1 MMAATICLY
10 KSSQLGFDLD
20 TRRPLFHDSAEAD
33 TYMSG
38 RATYTYRSSNFNKIG
53 DPMLLPL
60 KYSEASHCDVGTF
73 TFDGDGTTYWFR
85 IRDIYVNET
94 NRTQAD
100 YDIDY
105 VMTFA
110 GHLGRGHIDRVPK
123 GNPHARGMPVNPK
136 FWKSAETKVAP
147 MFDDFY
153 VVFVLKQ
160 MKSSSSQQN
169 YDITG
174 PIYCVLTADW
184 YLNLGADGTF
194 IQNPINETSALSG
207 QFAVSDIVNA
217 WIVPKVVFTFDY
229 YDRSWKHWSHTETL
243 VGGVTT
249 TINWSYT
256 NCTAVAYW
264 FNYQNIPTSAAA
276 ANITETVE
284 GATVFKGTNTAEGR
298 VMGIC
303 DERGNVLYNFQ
314 DMQVLNT
321 GFTGAVYISMAS
333 CEVDI
338 FLSAHGETGNG
349 ARSAHLAN
357 RLFTYSCRPID
368 VMADSWQDYLF
379 RQRAADI
386 EGRKIQNDAALAGG
400 VGNAASG
407 ALMGAA
413 MGSVV
418 PGLGTVAGAIAG
430 GLTSIVGSAVNY
442 GVQSYYG
449 DKQQALVDKTFQ
461 LAQDQVAVN
470 GMITSR
476 MIKEK
481 VSLFV
486 YMVEVDEVTAGE
498 IAAECAITGVPA
510 DGFTSDMSQEM
521 ADAMNDTEFLP
532 WACTA
537 EVDDSIDI
545 PASWKRIVSEQLR
558 KGACYKKFGAWPS

>member
-1 MMAATICLY
+1 MGATICLFR
-10 KSSQLGFDLD
+10 SSDLGFNLD
-20 TRRPLFHDSAEAD
+20 TRRPLFADSAAAV

-38 RATYTYRSSNFNKIG
+38 RARHTFRSSNFNKLG

-60 KYSEASHCDVGTF
+60 NFDDASHCDVGTF
-73 TFDGDGTTYWFR
+73 VFDGQGTTYWFR
-85 IRDIYVNET
+85 IRDVRVNEA

-147 MFDDFY
+147 LFDGFY

-160 MKSSSSQQN
+160 MKSDSSLQN

-174 PIYCVLTADW
+174 PVYCVLTADW
-184 YLNLGADGTF
+184 YLDLGRDGKF
-194 IQNPINETSALSG
+194 IQNPINETAALSG

-217 WIVPKVVFTFDY
+217 WLVPDVVFNFSILDNQ
-229 YDRSWKHWSHTETL
+229 WKHWSYTKTL
-243 VGGVTT
+243 IGGVTSVLKL
-249 TINWSYT
+249 SYT
-256 NCTAVAYW
+256 NCAAVAW
-264 FNYQNIPTSAAA
+264 WNNLVTLPASAAA
-276 ANITETVE
+276 SNITETIE
-284 GATVFKGTNTAEGR
+284 GDIVFKGTNTAEGR

-303 DERGNVLYNFQ
+303 DERGNVLYNFP
-314 DMQVLNT
+314 DMQVLKAYISAN
-321 GFTGAVYISMAS
+321 VYISMAA
-333 CEVDI
+333 CEIDMYLWVRDE
-338 FLSAHGETGNG
+338 SDNG

-386 EGRKIQNDAALAGG
+386 EGRKLQNESALAGG

-413 MGSVV
+413 MGSVI
-418 PGLGTVAGAIAG
+418 PGLGTAIGALAG
-430 GLTSIVGSAVNY
+430 GLTSIVGSTVNY

-476 MIKEK
+476 MIRDK
-481 VSLFV
+481 VTLFV
-486 YMVEVDEVTAGE
+486 YMVEVDDATAGE

-510 DGFTSDMSQEM
+510 DGFTNDMSQEM

-537 EVDDSIDI
+537 EVDDSISI
-545 PASWKRIVSEQLR
+545 PASWKRAVADQLR
-558 KGACYKKFGAWPS
+558 KGACYKKFGTWA